1 MSLTPLKST
10 TALVASLS
18 LLLPHPALVTTAW
31 AQEAELQCLDE
42 SDPPCPEGE
51 PEAGS
56 TPAERADFAAE
67 QAAED
72 AAEAEA
78 HAAEE
83 AAAVED
89 EAQAAEE
96 AASAEDEAQAAEDAA
111 TAEAEAQAAEDAAAA
126 EAEAQAAEDAAAVE
140 AEAQAAE
147 EAAAAEAEAQAA
159 EEAAAAEAEAQAA
172 EEAAAA
178 EAEAQAAEEAAAAE
192 DEAQAAEEAAA
203 AEDEAQAAEEAAA
216 AEDEAQAAEDAAA
229 AEDEAQAAEDAAAA
243 EAEAQAAED
252 AASAEAEEQAAEETA
267 AAEDEAQAAEEAA
280 AAEDEAQAEEDAAA
294 AETEAQAAED
304 AAEAEAQAEDDAAET
319 EEQAAEDAPEAEAL
333 DDPTFAED
341 DEAPAA
347 ATPETTEAP
356 EDVVEET
363 LDAQSVRTSAEEFE
377 TAIDGT
383 GGSGAQASG
392 GSGGDGLS
400 NIQKALLLGLGAVA
414 VGAVLRNGDRVVSN
428 TGDRVVVEGEQG
440 FTVYKDDDAL
450 LRQPGANMRTE
461 TFFDGSSRTT
471 LDRADG
477 SRVETIRDARGRV
490 LRRSAIYPDG
500 TEYELFDDLEPVA
513 AVDMRQFQDTRPDPR
528 SLSVSQS
535 ELSGLRAALR
545 EGLAFDV
552 DRTFSLRQIREIE
565 QVRNLVPAIDLDTV
579 TFASGSAAIP
589 AAQARSLV
597 QLGILI
603 EELLLENPREVFLIE
618 GHTDATGSDS
628 LNLALSDRR
637 AESVA
642 LALTESFRIP
652 PENLIVQGYG
662 ESFLKVQTQAAEERN
677 RRATVR
683 RITPLLR
690 QIAAN

>member
-78 HAAEE
+78 QAAEE

-96 AASAEDEAQAAEDAA
+96 AASAEDEAQAAEDAATAEAEAQAAEDAA

-243 EAEAQAAED
+243 E
-252 AASAEAEEQAAEETA
+252 
-267 AAEDEAQAAEEAA
+267 DEAQAAEEAA
-280 AAEDEAQAEEDAAA
+280 AAEEDAAA

>member
-96 AASAEDEAQAAEDAA
+96 AASAEDEAQAAEDAATAEAEAQAAEDAA

-243 EAEAQAAED
+243 E
-252 AASAEAEEQAAEETA
+252 
-267 AAEDEAQAAEEAA
+267 DEAQAAEEAA
-280 AAEDEAQAEEDAAA
+280 AAEEDAAA